1 MADRTILHCDCN
13 SYYASVELLSH
24 PELKEKPVAVCGDPE
39 SRHGIILAK
48 NEPAKRMGVKTA
60 ETIWQA
66 QRKCPGLIL
75 LPAHHDRYQYYYE
88 KINNIYLGVTDQV
101 EAFSIDESWLDV
113 TGSYNL
119 FGDGQTIADYLRR
132 RVREEL
138 GLTISVG
145 VSFNKTLAKMGSD
158 FKKPDATTCL
168 TRENFKALL
177 YPLPVGEMLFIGPAA
192 EKILIAHGIQTIGHL
207 AQCPPQ
213 TLTALLGKTGENFH
227 LWANGID
234 DSPVRRWGE
243 KEPVKSIGNGM
254 TFRAD
259 LKGEEQWK
267 QGLIPLCEQVGAR
280 LRSHHLK
287 CQTLAV
293 QVKDPQFKVFSRQMK
308 MNPPTNLTR
317 SLIEGSLALMNAL
330 WKKDAPV
337 RMLTVTASNLM
348 DADAPVYEQLDLLNP
363 VKSANPKQAR
373 LEKAIDQVRARYG
386 RRAVNISTVLGGE
399 EDPQ

>member
-13 SYYASVELLSH
+13 SYYASVELLSY
-24 PELKEKPVAVCGDPE
+24 PELKNRPVAVCGDPD

-48 NEPAKRMGVKTA
+48 NEPAKKMGVKTA

-88 KINNIYLGVTDQV
+88 KINQIYLSVTDQV

-119 FGDGQTIADYLRR
+119 FGDGKTIADRLRKQ
-132 RVREEL
+132 VREEL

-158 FKKPDATTCL
+158 FKKPDATTVF
-168 TRENFKALL
+168 TRENWKSIL

-192 EKILIAHGIQTIGHL
+192 EKTLIAHGINTIGHL
-207 AQCPPQ
+207 AACPVS
-213 TLTALLGKTGENFH
+213 TLTGLLGKAGENFH
-227 LWANGID
+227 QWANGVD
-234 DSPVRRWGE
+234 ESPVRRWGD
-243 KEPVKSIGNGM
+243 KEPIKSVGNGM
-254 TFRAD
+254 TFRED
-259 LKGEEQWK
+259 LVGEEQWK

-280 LRSHHLK
+280 LRGQGLK

-293 QVKDPQFKVFSRQMK
+293 QVKDPQFKVVSRQMK
-308 MNPPTNLTR
+308 MNPPTDLTR
-317 SLIEGSLALMNAL
+317 ALFEGSLSLLRML
-330 WKKDAPV
+330 WRKDAPI
-337 RMLTVTASNLM
+337 RMLTVTASNLVG
-348 DADAPVYEQLDLLNP
+348 ADTPVYEQMDLLNP
-363 VKSANPKQAR
+363 VKSANPKQAL
-373 LEKAIDQVRARYG
+373 LEKAIDEVRARYG
-386 RRAVNISTVLGGE
+386 KGAVSISTVIGGQE
-399 EDPQ
+399 E